1 MIRFTLLTAGVAA
14 LGLMAACAPQPAP
27 SAIGMANPASV
38 SCLQKG
44 GQSEIRS
51 SAEGQYGVCR
61 FADGRECEEWALH
74 RDNRCIRPD

>member
-1 MIRFTLLTAGVAA
+1 MIRSLGLTAGVAI

-27 SAIGMANPASV
+27 PAIGLANPASV
-38 SCLQKG
+38 SCVQKG
-44 GQSEIRS
+44 GQIDIRS

-74 RDNRCIRPD
+74 RDNRCVRPD